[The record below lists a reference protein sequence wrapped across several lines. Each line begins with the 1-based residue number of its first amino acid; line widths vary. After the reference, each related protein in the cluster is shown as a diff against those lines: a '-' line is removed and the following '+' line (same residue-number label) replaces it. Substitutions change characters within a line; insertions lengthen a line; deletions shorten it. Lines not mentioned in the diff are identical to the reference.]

1 MAMLAALGRACW
13 AEEKNIADS
22 DTLVAV
28 ADSIGLTGT
37 ELLQLAGS
45 DAVVAEFNRNTEQAI
60 AADVFGV
67 PWYRVDGE
75 GFWGQDRL
83 EFVERSL
90 QND

>member
-1 MAMLAALGRACW
+1 
-13 AEEKNIADS
+13 
-22 DTLVAV
+22 
-28 ADSIGLTGT
+28 
-37 ELLQLAGS
+37 
-45 DAVVAEFNRNTEQAI
+45 VVAEFNRNTEQAI

>member
-1 MAMLAALGRACW
+1 MLAALGRACW
-13 AEEKNIADS
+13 VEEKNIADGE
-22 DTLVAV
+22 TLVAL
-28 ADSIGLTGT
+28 ADSIGLKGR

-45 DAVVAEFNRNTEQAI
+45 DAVVAEFNHNTEQAI

-83 EFVERSL
+83 DFVERAL
-90 QND
+90 AIQ

>member
-1 MAMLAALGRACW
+1 M
-13 AEEKNIADS
+13 
-22 DTLVAV
+22 
-28 ADSIGLTGT
+28 ADSIGLKGI